1 MNTKLITIIATA
13 AFALSA
19 YSADAQTTPAKS
31 PKVAEVTLSQTR
43 DVYTSSVE
51 VLPHFPGGVEGF
63 TNFLKQNINNK
74 KAEAPGRVNITFV
87 VEKDG
92 SLSDVHAIGRN
103 TESKAAEEAIRVI
116 KLSPKW
122 EPGKQNGQPV
132 RVQYTVPVVF
142 K

>member
-1 MNTKLITIIATA
+1 MNTKLITTLVTA
-13 AFALSA
+13 AFAFSV
-19 YSADAQTTPAKS
+19 YSANAQTTSAKS
-31 PKVAEVTLSQTR
+31 LKVAEVTLSKPG
-43 DVYTSSVE
+43 DVYTSVE
-51 VLPHFPGGVEGF
+51 TLPKFPRGFEGF
-63 TNFLKQNINNK
+63 TKFLKQNIDNK

-92 SLSDVHAIGRN
+92 SLTDIKAIGRN

-122 EPGKQNGQPV
+122 EPGRQNDKPV

-142 K
+142 D

>member
-1 MNTKLITIIATA
+1 MNTKLITMTATA
-13 AFALSA
+13 VFALSA
-19 YSADAQTTPAKS
+19 YSADAQTTPVKS
-31 PKVAEVTLSQTR
+31 TKPMDVTLSQPG
-43 DVYTSSVE
+43 DVYTSVE

-122 EPGKQNGQPV
+122 EPGKQNGKPV

-142 K
+142 N